1 MAIQVTIN
9 SITGQS
15 PYDIYICQSG
25 GTGCFYIT
33 TISSLPY
40 SFDIPYPYN
49 NSSAYTLKI
58 IDNNQCVITGD
69 QYVGQ
74 TCITPT
80 PTVTTTQTETPTN
93 TPTQTETPAQTQ
105 TSTPTNTITQ
115 TSTPTVT
122 PTQTQTPGVVR
133 YSFSVST
140 GNTLNQACSSLPSFT
155 IWGSNPNFDEN
166 TQFYNNSNGP
176 VTINMAGFYSYQ
188 LIVVQLTSGGAE
200 TGGFSLCT
208 TPTPTATN
216 TPTVTQQP
224 VRYSFSVSTGSTASQ
239 ACGSSPSV
247 TVWGYYPNFD
257 DNQQFYNSS
266 LGPVTIDMSGFYTY
280 SSIVVQLTSGG
291 SETGGFSLCVT
302 PTATPTKTPTQTPTA
317 TIGLTPTATQSQTP
331 TVTKTPTNTQTPTVT
346 KTPTTTPTQTPTNT
360 SSCGAPVITSVVNTS
375 ADNFDIYFTS
385 GPTCTAL
392 TVQWSSDQI
401 TWTSSTAGC
410 TSPRSQGIGSTT
422 GTWYFRLQQICT
434 GGIYSPYSNVES
446 YTFPTATPT
455 MTPTTTPTPT
465 TPCDTLW
472 EFYGG
477 TTGTGGHTIFSYT
490 DCAGITQNIVV
501 GNGVTTQLCTRL
513 SPLPQVTNDGDGT
526 FTNLG
531 NCP

>member
-1 MAIQVTIN
+1 MWTLVHYLVKIFKIMAIQVTIN

-25 GTGCFYIT
+25 GTGCFYIA

-49 NSSAYTLKI
+49 TSSAYTLKI

-80 PTVTTTQTETPTN
+80 PTVTTTQTETPTQ
-93 TPTQTETPAQTQ
+93 TPAQTETPTN
-105 TSTPTNTITQ
+105 TTTNTPTNTITQ

-140 GNTLNQACSSLPSFT
+140 GNTLNQACSSSPSFT

-188 LIVVQLTSGGAE
+188 LIVVQLTTGGFE
-200 TGGFSLCT
+200 NGGFSLCT

-216 TPTVTQQP
+216 TPTLTQQP
-224 VRYSFSVSTGSTASQ
+224 IRYSFSVSTGSTASQ

-280 SSIVVQLTSGG
+280 SSIVVQLTSVG

-302 PTATPTKTPTQTPTA
+302 PTATPTQTA
-317 TIGLTPTATQSQTP
+317 TIGLTPTATETPTPTNTETPTQTP
-331 TVTKTPTNTQTPTVT
+331 TPTNTETPTQTQTPTNTETPTQTQTQTPTNTKSPTQTTTPTNTQTPTQT
-346 KTPTTTPTQTPTNT
+346 TTPTLTATPTQTPPVSLWLGTVST
-360 SSCGAPVITSVVNTS
+360 FAGGGA
-375 ADNFDIYFTS
+375 A
-385 GPTCTAL
+385 C
-392 TVQWSSDQI
+392 
-401 TWTSSTAGC
+401 
-410 TSPRSQGIGSTT
+410 
-422 GTWYFRLQQICT
+422 
-434 GGIYSPYSNVES
+434 
-446 YTFPTATPT
+446 
-455 MTPTTTPTPT
+455 
-465 TPCDTLW
+465 
-472 EFYGG
+472 
-477 TTGTGGHTIFSYT
+477 
-490 DCAGITQNIVV
+490 V
-501 GNGVTTQLCTRL
+501 GKNCTR
-513 SPLPQVTNDGDGT
+513 SYYTSTPSMFSGQIIYNDPLLTLPFNGGNQWIAISLNCSGT
-526 FTNLG
+526 FYTVEVDTNGTVADIFL
-531 NCP
+531 CP